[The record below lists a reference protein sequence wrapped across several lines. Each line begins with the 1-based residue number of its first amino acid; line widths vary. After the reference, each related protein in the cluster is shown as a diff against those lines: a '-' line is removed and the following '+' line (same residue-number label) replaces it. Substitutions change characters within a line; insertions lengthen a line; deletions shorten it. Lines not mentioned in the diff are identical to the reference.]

1 MAIYLVRHAKAGS
14 RRAEGHDEERPLT
27 DNGHR
32 QADVIAELL
41 ATSEIDR
48 ILTSRYVRCVETV
61 APMSLRTGVKVEVHE
76 ALAEEA
82 AIEDAWD
89 LLESLAGTNT
99 VLCSHGNILSP
110 LLDRVMRRGAEIE
123 ADEWTCH
130 KGSVW
135 RLEPGGKKR
144 TFAKAVLDLVQA

>member
-14 RRAEGHDEERPLT
+14 RRAEGSDEERPLT
-27 DNGHR
+27 DNGRR
-32 QADVIAELL
+32 QANVIAELL
-41 ATSEIDR
+41 APCGIDR

-61 APMSLRTGVKVEVHE
+61 APISLRTGVKVEVHE

-82 AIEDAWD
+82 GIEEAWD
-89 LLESLAGTNT
+89 LLEELSATNAL
-99 VLCSHGNILSP
+99 LCSHGNILSP

-123 ADEWTCH
+123 AEEWTCH

-135 RLEPGGKKR
+135 RLEPGKKR
-144 TFAKAVLDLVQA
+144 QFEKAVLDLVQA

>member
-14 RRAEGHDEERPLT
+14 RRAEGSDEERPLS

-41 ATSEIDR
+41 ATCEVDR

-61 APMSLRTGVKVEVHE
+61 APISLRSGVKVEVHE

-82 AIEDAWD
+82 SVDDAWD
-89 LLESLAGTNT
+89 LLEELAATNA

-110 LLDRVMRRGAEIE
+110 
-123 ADEWTCH
+123 
-130 KGSVW
+130 
-135 RLEPGGKKR
+135 
-144 TFAKAVLDLVQA
+144 